1 MGYTSP
7 SARSSPAA
15 AAGRA
20 APRQP
25 AGNSG
30 SASAAECI
38 RDGENRAQPARA
50 RTPAHR
56 AGRGAV
62 IEAAAGA
69 AARPAAVRRGQGAEQ
84 GGRAWHEGS
93 SDSTRARS
101 SACRARPTLNG
112 SNARACERYAPRP
125 APRAPRPA
133 PRAPRPAPRA
143 PRAPRRPAA
152 AGSARAARSC
162 QQGARTGPA
171 SRRRAATPSE
181 RAPPPPPRRGRSA
194 TPAPRGR
201 RVPARTL
208 PSASHAARAP
218 LARRQAHLGVAGR
231 ASGSLEPRQRKERMD
246 TRRVGGDRAGEQLP
260 SRARVTS
267 PLRHNA
273 EVVQCRDARGIPA
286 RASDAERVRLCIA
299 AGRR

>member
-101 SACRARPTLNG
+101 SACRARQTLNG

-143 PRAPRRPAA
+143 RLGAPLRPGRRAPHGRASRAPGQDPLLGAALRRLQKERRRRRRVGVARRRLHRAVVECLHARSQVHHTPPARRSRAARRTSASLGAPAA
-152 AGSARAARSC
+152 ALSRASARSEWTHDGSAAIARVNSSPAA
-162 QQGARTGPA
+162 PA
-171 SRRRAATPSE
+171 S
-181 RAPPPPPRRGRSA
+181 PRPSA
-194 TPAPRGR
+194 TTPRWC
-201 RVPARTL
+201 
-208 PSASHAARAP
+208 SAETHA
-218 LARRQAHLGVAGR
+218 
-231 ASGSLEPRQRKERMD
+231 GSL
-246 TRRVGGDRAGEQLP
+246 
-260 SRARVTS
+260 
-267 PLRHNA
+267 
-273 EVVQCRDARGIPA
+273 
-286 RASDAERVRLCIA
+286 RVRPTLSGCA
-299 AGRR
+299 YV